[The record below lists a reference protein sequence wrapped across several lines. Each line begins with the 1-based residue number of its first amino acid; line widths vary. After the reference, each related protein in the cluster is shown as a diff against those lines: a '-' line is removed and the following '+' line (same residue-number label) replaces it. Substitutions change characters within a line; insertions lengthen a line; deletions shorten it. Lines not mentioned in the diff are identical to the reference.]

1 MGREQAIRDSGA
13 LLVRRGYVK
22 DPYVDA
28 MVERDKLTSVYIGM
42 GIAIPHGTN
51 EAKDAVENTGVVL
64 QQYPD
69 GVDFDGEKAQLV
81 FGIAGKGEEHLVIL
95 ANICR
100 ILEDEEILE
109 KLKTTDDL
117 DWALSV
123 LS

>member
-1 MGREQAIRDSGA
+1 MGREQAICDSGA

-22 DPYVDA
+22 DPYIDA
-28 MVERDKLTSVYIGM
+28 TVERDKLTSVYIGM

-81 FGIAGKGEEHLVIL
+81 FGIAGKGEEHLEIL